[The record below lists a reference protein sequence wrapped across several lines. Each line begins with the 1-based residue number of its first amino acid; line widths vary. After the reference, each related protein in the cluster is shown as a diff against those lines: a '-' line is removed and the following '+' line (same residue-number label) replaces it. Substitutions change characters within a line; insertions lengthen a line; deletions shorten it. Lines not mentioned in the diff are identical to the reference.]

1 MTSRMNKYNAS
12 LLELADEQYK
22 CFHSKICPDIP
33 ADRIIGVQIPKI
45 RYLAAR
51 MPKEDV
57 FDYLENAD
65 LYYYEEKILFGLLV
79 SRLKND
85 ALRDKYLVKFMKI
98 CDCWAVCD
106 ICAGAFKFIG
116 KDREK
121 YLQFISHYAQ
131 SKKEFEVRFYAV
143 VLMSYYLTDEYIE
156 QTIKR
161 LLEISHDGYYVKTAV
176 AWAFSTAYIKY
187 PEITEKVFASMR
199 LDPQV
204 QNKAIQ
210 KIRDSRR
217 VSRADKDYLLK
228 YKI

>member
-1 MTSRMNKYNAS
+1 MT
-12 LLELADEQYK
+12 
-22 CFHSKICPDIP
+22 
-33 ADRIIGVQIPKI
+33 
-45 RYLAAR
+45 
-51 MPKEDV
+51 
-57 FDYLENAD
+57 
-65 LYYYEEKILFGLLV
+65 
-79 SRLKND
+79 
-85 ALRDKYLVKFMKI
+85 
-98 CDCWAVCD
+98 
-106 ICAGAFKFIG
+106 
-116 KDREK
+116 
-121 YLQFISHYAQ
+121 
-131 SKKEFEVRFYAV
+131 
-143 VLMSYYLTDEYIE
+143 YYLTDEYIE
-156 QTIKR
+156 QTIQR

>member
-45 RYLAAR
+45 
-51 MPKEDV
+51 
-57 FDYLENAD
+57 
-65 LYYYEEKILFGLLV
+65 
-79 SRLKND
+79 
-85 ALRDKYLVKFMKI
+85 
-98 CDCWAVCD
+98 
-106 ICAGAFKFIG
+106 
-116 KDREK
+116 
-121 YLQFISHYAQ
+121 
-131 SKKEFEVRFYAV
+131 
-143 VLMSYYLTDEYIE
+143 
-156 QTIKR
+156 
-161 LLEISHDGYYVKTAV
+161 
-176 AWAFSTAYIKY
+176 
-187 PEITEKVFASMR
+187 TEKVFASMR